1 MEVDHGERAEWP
13 GDAMSIFDVKQRIE
27 DGLHSTIVFVMACA
41 LLVLVLVL
49 RAIGVVSN
57 STTLITVIVMSA
69 IIILNIGFYVRLLLV
84 GDAEKR
90 QSDAIERLTPH
101 TGASVELSNMSYD
114 ELVRHTKD
122 TQSDHRDT

>member
-1 MEVDHGERAEWP
+1 MESERN
-13 GDAMSIFDVKQRIE
+13 GQDDVLSIFDIKQRIE
-27 DGLHSTIVFVMACA
+27 DGLHSMIVFVMACA

-122 TQSDHRDT
+122 TQNDHRDT